1 MNALD
6 WTILMLLMF
15 SALLAAAQG
24 FFFEIISLGG
34 AVGGY
39 LLAVWGCARIAPRF
53 LPYVKSQS
61 VAELAAFLTI
71 FFAVVVLAGAL
82 ARIIRWMVHEA
93 GFRWADRALG
103 AAFGF
108 VRGAVIVTAGL
119 LAMTAFV
126 PESQQLAGSQLARYF
141 VVAGHGASWLAPAD
155 VRQKFREGVNLLR
168 GSGGP
173 APKRNSVNP

>member
-15 SALLAAAQG
+15 SALVAAAQG

-39 LLAVWGCARIAPRF
+39 LVAAWGCGRMAPRF
-53 LPYVKSQS
+53 LPYVKSQPI
-61 VAELAAFLTI
+61 AELAAFLLI
-71 FFAVVVLAGAL
+71 FFGVVVLAGAV
-82 ARIIRWMVHEA
+82 ARIVRWMVHES
-93 GFRWADRALG
+93 GFRWVDRVLG

-126 PESQQLAGSQLARYF
+126 PQSQQLADSQLARYF
-141 VVAGHGASWLAPAD
+141 VVAGRGASWLAPAE
-155 VRQKFREGVNLLR
+155 VRQRFREGVDLLR

-173 APKRNSVNP
+173 APKKNSVDK